1 MSERNRQVLLAA
13 RPVGVPKD
21 SDFTVVD
28 ADIPEP
34 GPGEML
40 LRTIYLSLDPYMRLR
55 MNPTSHLLPFEI
67 GKPLGGAAACVVVKS
82 NLPDYKPGECVAAL
96 TGWTTYAVS
105 DGKGML
111 GRPLAKLDPKRAPL
125 TIAIWAM
132 GSPGLTAY
140 KGLLA
145 VGQPKEGETV
155 VVSGAAG
162 AVGSL
167 VGQIAKLRGCR
178 VVGIAGGPRK
188 CAYVTDDL
196 GFDAAVDY
204 KAGALG
210 STLAAACPKGVD
222 IYYENVGGAVFD
234 AVLPLLNNFARVP
247 VCGNVA
253 EYNVVEQRVGPDKM
267 PGLMLAIL
275 GKRLR
280 LQGFVVSDFMSDMQD
295 FVRDMG
301 AWLAE
306 GKIRCRVDVA
316 EGLEN
321 APRAFQR
328 MLKAE
333 NFGKPLVR
341 VSPDPTL

>member
-1 MSERNRQVLLAA
+1 
-13 RPVGVPKD
+13 
-21 SDFTVVD
+21 
-28 ADIPEP
+28 
-34 GPGEML
+34 
-40 LRTIYLSLDPYMRLR
+40 MRLR
-55 MNPTSHLLPFEI
+55 MNPTSHLPPFEI
-67 GKPLGGAAACVVVKS
+67 GKPLGGAAACQVVKS
-82 NLPDYKPGECVAAL
+82 NLPDYKPGEFVAAL

-105 DGKGML
+105 DGKGMF

-140 KGLLA
+140 KGLLT
-145 VGQPKEGETV
+145 VGQPKPGETV

-167 VGQIAKLRGCR
+167 VGQIAKLKACR
-178 VVGIAGGPRK
+178 VVGIAGGPQK
-188 CAYVTDDL
+188 CAYVKDDL
-196 GFDAAVDY
+196 GFDDAVDY

-210 STLAAACPKGVD
+210 AALAAACPKGID
-222 IYYENVGGAVFD
+222 IYYENVGGAVFE

-253 EYNVVEQRVGPDKM
+253 EYNVLEPRIGPDKM

-280 LQGFVVSDFMSDMQD
+280 LHGFVVSDFMQDMQD

-341 VSPDPTL
+341 VLPDPTI

>member
-13 RPVGVPKD
+13 RPTGAPKD
-21 SDFTVVD
+21 SDFRVVD
-28 ADIPEP
+28 VDIPEP
-34 GPGEML
+34 APREML

-55 MNPTSHLLPFEI
+55 MNPTSHLPPFEI

-82 NLPDYKPGECVAAL
+82 NLPDYKPGEFVASL
-96 TGWTTYAVS
+96 TGWTTFAVS
-105 DGKGML
+105 DGKGMF
-111 GRPLAKLDPKRAPL
+111 GRPLTKLDPRRAPL
-125 TIAIWAM
+125 TISIWAM

-178 VVGIAGGPRK
+178 VVGIAGGPQK
-188 CAYVTDDL
+188 CAYLTEVL
-196 GFDAAVDY
+196 GLDAAVDY
-204 KAGALG
+204 KAGPLG
-210 STLAAACPKGVD
+210 AALAAACPKGIDV
-222 IYYENVGGAVFD
+222 YFENVGGAVFE

-253 EYNVVEQRVGPDKM
+253 EYNVVEPRVGPDKM

-275 GKRLR
+275 GKRLTLR
-280 LQGFVVSDFMSDMQD
+280 GFVVSDFMSDMQD

-301 AWLAE
+301 AWLAD
-306 GKIRCRVDVA
+306 GKIRCRVDIA

-328 MLKAE
+328 MLRAE